1 MLILNNQQ
9 LINIAS
15 RLGNS
20 MQKNGAET
28 YRIEDS
34 LARVLSALGATNIS
48 VFAINS
54 CIMVSM
60 SSNDSPV
67 VTEIRRCTEK
77 GTDLYKIDKL
87 NTLCRKICSGNLNYN
102 EIIAEIDNI
111 EAQKPYSFA
120 VKLLGF
126 TMVSVGF
133 SYLFGGALLE
143 ILAAFIVSLLVY
155 PIICIF
161 ERFKTGIF
169 FKNIIASAAT
179 AFFTLLF
186 SYLISGIMVDIVIIG
201 VFMNLVPGV
210 ALASSIRDIIAGDLI
225 SGKNTLTEAVII
237 ALGMALGAGIILASI
252 PYAI

>member
-1 MLILNNQQ
+1 MNNQQ
-9 LINIAS
+9 LLNIAS

-34 LARVLSALGATNIS
+34 LTRVLSALGATNIS

-60 SSNDSPV
+60 ATDDAPV
-67 VTEIRRCTEK
+67 VTEIKICREK

-87 NTLCRKICSGNLNYN
+87 NTLCRRICNECLSFD
-102 EIIAEIDNI
+102 EIIAEIDSI

-133 SYLFGGALLE
+133 SYLFGGALFE
-143 ILAAFIVSLLVY
+143 ILAAFVVSLFVY
-155 PIICIF
+155 PIIYIF
-161 ERFKTGIF
+161 DRLKAGIF

-186 SYLISGIMVDIVIIG
+186 SYIVSGTLVDIVIIG

-237 ALGMALGAGIILASI
+237 ALGMALGAGIILASM